1 MLIEPGVHILF
12 KIWIYV
18 TYKQIQNTLIFIHS
32 TENSNKQLRVWHRNL
47 WKSSEALSHSFSIEN
62 KEGKERNNK
71 IAEEE
76 HMINT
81 HTQTSR
87 VDEIIAYL
95 FFSPHCSLFLQ
106 MRNAWF
112 KVYTHIFV
120 ALLLPIIL
128 VRALECELCCSLGE
142 QKSGDHFM
150 KHYLS
155 LPGDEGPETWNQRPW
170 VQAPVTLFHYITSG
184 TSLCLQSY
192 FPLW

>member
-62 KEGKERNNK
+62 KEGKERTNK

-76 HMINT
+76 YMINT
-81 HTQTSR
+81 LTHKQAEWTRSLL
-87 VDEIIAYL
+87 ICS
-95 FFSPHCSLFLQ
+95 FPPHCSLFLQ

-155 LPGDEGPETWNQRPW
+155 LPGDEGPETWNQRP
-170 VQAPVTLFHYITSG
+170 
-184 TSLCLQSY
+184 
-192 FPLW
+192 